1 MLISFIIFYSAAL
14 LLLVAAAQG
23 TEHRRS
29 AADDSYRSKERS
41 KDGEDQACHLGDV
54 FIASIGLSIL
64 NLCDLDLA
72 SKTFYAEGMTWLKY
86 SSLPEW
92 LDHWDQ
98 EIIDS
103 PAKALR
109 FVNSVDRHDL
119 ELELEPL
126 RPVVDSD
133 GLYIQ
138 WLKFSGRFVANELDL
153 RRFPF
158 ETINLPVE
166 VELEDLY
173 ASETRLRYQASGS
186 LIATGANLAGYKI
199 DGCEV
204 AQSVH
209 TYRTNWGWELAV
221 SCNGGPDIAEFDN
234 IRATIQYSRSIRSSL
249 LNIFLPLAVMMC
261 VVMSVPLIDI
271 QQHENRV
278 VIPASVLLV
287 LVFLQEGYKKILP
300 PGLSYPTL
308 ADLVYAAC
316 FVVTIGV
323 FGLGLMTANWHLS
336 AEESGLNVIGLI
348 NRSSLDIWMASLI
361 FLIIS
366 VALMVILTGRGHRR
380 ATPLP

>member
-1 MLISFIIFYSAAL
+1 MLISFVIFYSAAL

-23 TEHRRS
+23 TEHWRA
-29 AADDSYRSKERS
+29 AADDSYRPKERS
-41 KDGEDQACHLGDV
+41 EDGKDQACHLGNV

-86 SSLPEW
+86 NSLPEW

-109 FVNSVDRHDL
+109 FVNNVDRHDL
-119 ELELEPL
+119 ELELEPS

-158 ETINLPVE
+158 ETIGLPVE

-173 ASETRLRYQASGS
+173 ASETSLQYKASGS

-199 DGCEV
+199 EGCEV

-316 FVVTIGV
+316 FVVTIGI

-336 AEESGLNVIGLI
+336 AEARGLNVIGLI
-348 NRSSLDIWMASLI
+348 NQASLDIWVASLI
-361 FLIIS
+361 FLVIS
-366 VALMVILTGRGHRR
+366 VALLVILTRRDHRR
-380 ATPLP
+380 VAPLP

>member
-1 MLISFIIFYSAAL
+1 M
-14 LLLVAAAQG
+14 
-23 TEHRRS
+23 
-29 AADDSYRSKERS
+29 
-41 KDGEDQACHLGDV
+41 
-54 FIASIGLSIL
+54 
-64 NLCDLDLA
+64 
-72 SKTFYAEGMTWLKY
+72 
-86 SSLPEW
+86 
-92 LDHWDQ
+92 
-98 EIIDS
+98 
-103 PAKALR
+103 
-109 FVNSVDRHDL
+109 
-119 ELELEPL
+119 
-126 RPVVDSD
+126 
-133 GLYIQ
+133 
-138 WLKFSGRFVANELDL
+138 ANELDL

-158 ETINLPVE
+158 ETIGLPVE

-173 ASETRLRYQASGS
+173 ASETSLQYKASGS

-199 DGCEV
+199 EGCEV
-204 AQSVH
+204 VQSVH

-316 FVVTIGV
+316 FVVTIGI

-336 AEESGLNVIGLI
+336 AEARGLNVIGLI
-348 NRSSLDIWMASLI
+348 NRASLDIWVASLI
-361 FLIIS
+361 FLVIS
-366 VALMVILTGRGHRR
+366 VTLLVILTRRDHRR
-380 ATPLP
+380 VVPLP

>member
-1 MLISFIIFYSAAL
+1 MLISFIIFYSATL

-23 TEHRRS
+23 TEHWRA
-29 AADDSYRSKERS
+29 AADDSYRPKERS
-41 KDGEDQACHLGDV
+41 DDSEDQACHLGDV

-86 SSLPEW
+86 NSLPEW

-109 FVNSVDRHDL
+109 FVNNVDRHDL
-119 ELELEPL
+119 ELELEPS

-158 ETINLPVE
+158 ETISLPVE
-166 VELEDLY
+166 IELEDLY
-173 ASETRLRYQASGS
+173 ESETSLQYKASGS

-199 DGCEV
+199 EGCEV

-316 FVVTIGV
+316 FVVTIGI

-336 AEESGLNVIGLI
+336 AEARGLNVIGPI
-348 NRSSLDIWMASLI
+348 NRASLDIWVASLI
-361 FLIIS
+361 FLVIS
-366 VALMVILTGRGHRR
+366 VTLLVILTRR
-380 ATPLP
+380 DYRRVASLP